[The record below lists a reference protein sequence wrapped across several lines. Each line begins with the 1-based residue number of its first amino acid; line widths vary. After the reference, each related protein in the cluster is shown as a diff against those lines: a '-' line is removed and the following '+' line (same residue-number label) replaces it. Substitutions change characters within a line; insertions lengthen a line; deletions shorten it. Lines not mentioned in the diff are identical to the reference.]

1 MPIDERRA
9 YDHYR
14 WATRYEKMGMEKKA
28 KAHIQRAM
36 HYGAPT
42 KKRKLGRMDP
52 GDAFRVLG
60 ASTTSRSTDPFPE
73 RSAKFRYETL
83 KEMYKTDAEKLDEVQ
98 RAYDT
103 LLYHNLID
111 PVDQQQQQRPS
122 SDSRQKRDISTVYD
136 TLSTAYDT
144 LGVTQGNITEAKR
157 AYRKR
162 ALEEHPDKTH
172 GTGDQ
177 MQVLNNAWDVIQKAH
192 GLKFGNR
199 TVRTRAV

>member
-14 WATRYEKMGMEKKA
+14 WATRYGKMGMEKKA
-28 KAHIQRAM
+28 KAHIERAM
-36 HYGAPT
+36 HYGAP
-42 KKRKLGRMDP
+42 RKLGPMDR
-52 GDAFRVLG
+52 GIALRILG
-60 ASTTSRSTDPFPE
+60 ASTTESPTSAFPE
-73 RSAKFRYETL
+73 RSVAVRYRILQE
-83 KEMYKTDAEKLDEVQ
+83 EYKNDAVKLGEVH
-98 RAYDT
+98 RAYNY
-103 LLYHNLID
+103 LVYHKLIN

-144 LGVTQGNITEAKR
+144 LGVPQGNLTEAKR
-157 AYRKR
+157 VYRKR
-162 ALEEHPDKTH
+162 ALEEHPDKTQ

-177 MQVLNNAWDVIQKAH
+177 MQVLNDAWDVIQKAH